1 MGEVIT
7 VPFNVYRAD
16 IVDLWK
22 RNKIVCITVS
32 LEVRKKDL
40 SGIVDRGNAL
50 ALAPYVP
57 GLAGKLG
64 QFIMIGKG
72 NVGFLHD
79 NVIAFF
85 TKPSFCKFN
94 HCLPDEVH
102 RYSWGQTIPGGHC
115 MADPVIVARSA
126 RQLLRLVIKE
136 HLQEVYLPVPGVE
149 NGRLDVED
157 IREALDVL
165 KNSSRVKLISKKDI
179 EHPRIIMHD
188 LPED

>member
-1 MGEVIT
+1 MS
-7 VPFNVYRAD
+7 FKVYRAD
-16 IVDLWK
+16 IADLWK

-50 ALAPYVP
+50 ALASHVP
-57 GLAGKLG
+57 GLASKLG

-72 NVGFLHD
+72 NVGFVHERI
-79 NVIAFF
+79 IAFF
-85 TKPSFCKFN
+85 TKPSFCKFSN
-94 HCLPDEVH
+94 CLPDEVNH
-102 RYSWGQTIPGGHC
+102 YSWGQTIPGGHC

-136 HLQEVYLPVPGVE
+136 HLQEVFLPIPGVM

-165 KNSSRVKLISKKDI
+165 KNSSKVKLIANSDI
-179 EHPRIIMHD
+179 EDPRIVMQD
-188 LPED
+188 LPEE